1 VKAAAALGVALLA
14 GCVLLQPDAGETQQV
29 REIVGGAVSAAR
41 ATPAEQRRQLVHAQ
55 AMYAAVPD
63 DANRVRLAAL
73 LATLPPPWRDE
84 VRAASLLEPLA
95 ARRSDTPMAQ
105 LAGMLAASVAER
117 QRLARALRAAEARA
131 QAAESRMAAAE
142 TSAAAAESS
151 AAAAEARAAAAERR
165 EEAAAERAGTLQ
177 RQVEAL
183 KAIERGILEREE
195 RRRKQQR

>member
-1 VKAAAALGVALLA
+1 MKAAAALCTALLA
-14 GCVLLQPDAGETQQV
+14 GCALLRPDAGEALQV
-29 REIVGGAVSAAR
+29 REIVGGAVNAAR
-41 ATPAEQRRQLVHAQ
+41 AAPAEQRQQLVHAQ
-55 AMYAAVPD
+55 QMYAAVPD

-73 LATLPPPWRDE
+73 LATLPPPWRDDA
-84 VRAASLLEPLA
+84 RAASLLEPLA
-95 ARRSDTPMAQ
+95 ARRPETPVVQ

-117 QRLARALRAAEARA
+117 QRLTRELRAAEARVEP
-131 QAAESRMAAAE
+131 AESR
-142 TSAAAAESS
+142 AAAAES
-151 AAAAEARAAAAERR
+151 RAAAAERR